1 MLVDMA
7 CEHEGKPFHDILYG
21 MPICY
26 TKLPIIHRLKDKLT
40 RWVGEDGVIHVL
52 VDSED
57 QLERLEDFVANFGSA
72 LMNATNWSVF
82 LKIDTGYH
90 RAGVTCDLNG
100 VSLATKIIK
109 SSHVSLKG
117 VYSHW

>member
-1 MLVDMA
+1 MA
-7 CEHEGKPFHDILYG
+7 CEHEGKPFHNLLYS

-26 TKLPIIHRLKDKLT
+26 TKIPIIFRLRDHLT
-40 RWVGEDGVIHVL
+40 KWVSQEGVIHVL

-57 QLERLEDFVANFGSA
+57 QLKRLEHFMEEFGSH
-72 LMNATNWSVF
+72 LMNAATLLWSVF

-90 RAGVTCDLNG
+90 RAGVTCDSEG
-100 VSLATKIIK
+100 VMLATRIIN
-109 SSHVSLKG
+109 SSHCSLKG